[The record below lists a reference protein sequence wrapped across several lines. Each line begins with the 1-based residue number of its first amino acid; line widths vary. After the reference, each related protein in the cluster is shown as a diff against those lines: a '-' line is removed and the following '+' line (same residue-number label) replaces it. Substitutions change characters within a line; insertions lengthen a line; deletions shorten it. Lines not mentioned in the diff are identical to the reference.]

1 MGLSTVIF
9 LLCTYNYQVNAYKTP
24 FSRISVKLYQS
35 NVSKL
40 YSSSNGNENNE
51 ENTQQSQKLIR
62 LNAMASKL
70 RAEASA
76 LEAEQL
82 IVVNLKLAQTFAL
95 LDSNKDGSIDLQE
108 LKDALGYFIVG
119 LFCYI
124 CSFYYLC
131 GYFLYLCLI
140 GCSVRFTIRGL
151 IF

>member
-1 MGLSTVIF
+1 MRLSTIIF

-24 FSRISVKLYQS
+24 FSKISAKLNQN

-40 YSSSNGNENNE
+40 YSSSNGNENIE
-51 ENTQQSQKLIR
+51 EDTQQSQKLIR

-108 LKDALGYFIVG
+108 LKDALATQ
-119 LFCYI
+119 LE
-124 CSFYYLC
+124 
-131 GYFLYLCLI
+131 
-140 GCSVRFTIRGL
+140 SVVSEEQALKIMKKFDTR
-151 IF
+151 